1 MKWPMTPEEKKAAK
15 KQKRGERRAE
25 AERVRR
31 ERAELAEQVQRERA
45 EKLRRRA
52 EAKERKKKWA
62 ATDHG
67 RARVAYDAGER
78 FLQIQRVISETKA
91 NVMMMV
97 GAFAVSDEVDHSAQ
111 STMGMLDLRK
121 KVEDLPITQALAVI
135 EDIGWRLIH
144 AGYAYRATY
153 SESRDKF
160 LASGQQIATSGEIV
174 AVYLFRRADPLDRED
189 SSHPSTA
196 PPPADR

>member
-15 KQKRGERRAE
+15 KQKREERRAE

-52 EAKERKKKWA
+52 EAKERKKWA

-144 AGYAYRATY
+144 AGYAYRETY